1 MHVLLPFLPMEKKF
15 FPVGVMV
22 IFIGKIRLVFVRFI
36 VAMREVNVLNSFE
49 MMDVILQVES

>member
-1 MHVLLPFLPMEKKF
+1 MEKKF